1 MPDRA
6 QHTKG
11 KHASHN
17 KKAKARRSHPN
28 KSSQQESV
36 SLTPKATAPPE
47 KIATSLTDVVTQ
59 PPTAV
64 RCPNL
69 LIELRRV
76 AILAVVILTILLA
89 LILVLD

>member
-11 KHASHN
+11 KHTSHN
-17 KKAKARRSHPN
+17 KKGKARRSHPN
-28 KSSQQESV
+28 KSSQQVSV
-36 SLTPKATAPPE
+36 SLTTKATAPPE
-47 KIATSLTDVVTQ
+47 KVATSLTDVVTQ